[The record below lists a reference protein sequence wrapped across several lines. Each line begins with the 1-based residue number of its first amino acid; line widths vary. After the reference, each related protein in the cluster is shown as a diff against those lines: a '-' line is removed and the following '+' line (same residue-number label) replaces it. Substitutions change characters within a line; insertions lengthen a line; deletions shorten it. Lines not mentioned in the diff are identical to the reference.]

1 MKRISETNA
10 IKKLAAIR
18 EEFRGAVAVYEQRA
32 ESCVTCTT
40 QGACCVDA
48 HFVNVRVTRLET
60 QAMRRAIDDLP
71 LALQA
76 KVADRITNTIET
88 YKLDEALDTTTATYA
103 CPLFE
108 KGIGCLVHETAKPL
122 PCIAHACYNREADLP
137 PDDLLD
143 LAEEKVERLHRQ
155 TYGPS
160 TEILSIPIALR

>member
-1 MKRISETNA
+1 MNRISETNA

-18 EEFRGAVAVYEQRA
+18 EGFRDAVAVYEQRA

-40 QGACCVDA
+40 QGACCLDA

-60 QAMRRAIDDLP
+60 QGMRRAIDGLP

-76 KVADRITNTIET
+76 KVSERITNTIET
-88 YKLDEALDTTTATYA
+88 YKLDEALDTAMATYA

-108 KGIGCLVHETAKPL
+108 KGIGCLVHHTAKPL

-143 LAEEKVERLHRQ
+143 VAEEEVERLNRQ
-155 TYGPS
+155 AYGS
-160 TEILSIPIALR
+160 NIELLSIPISLR

>member
-40 QGACCVDA
+40 QGACCLDA

-71 LALQA
+71 LALQG
-76 KVADRITNTIET
+76 KIADRITNTIEI
-88 YKLDEALDTTTATYA
+88 YKLDEALDTATATYA

-108 KGIGCLVHETAKPL
+108 KGIGCLVHDMAKPL
-122 PCIAHACYNREADLP
+122 PCIAHACYNHEADLP

-143 LAEEKVERLHRQ
+143 LAEEKVERLNRQ

-160 TEILSIPIALR
+160 TEILSIPIA